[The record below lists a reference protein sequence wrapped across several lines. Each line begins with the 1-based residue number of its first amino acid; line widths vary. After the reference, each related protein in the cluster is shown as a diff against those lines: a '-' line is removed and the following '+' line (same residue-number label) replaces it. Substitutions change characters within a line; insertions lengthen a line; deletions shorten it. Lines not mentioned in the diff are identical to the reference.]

1 MLNINLK
8 LENLKN
14 IDYVFF
20 MHKIIT
26 IFLAIAPYILPIYY
40 LTYYVYFFLGVIS
53 HWYFLNGRCFMVYFQ
68 QKKNNKILFS
78 NTLDTINIYD
88 VFIVSNILLSFYR
101 LNNILIGILILPIL
115 ISLNLYFY
123 NNYGF
128 RFKEKKLQ

>member
-1 MLNINLK
+1 MFNINQK
-8 LENLKN
+8 LEIVKN

-20 MHKIIT
+20 LHKIIT
-26 IFLAIAPYILPIYY
+26 IGLGIAPYIIPIYY
-40 LTYYVYFFLGVIS
+40 LYYYIYFFFGVIS

-78 NTLDTINIYD
+78 NTLNSINIYD
-88 VFIVSNILLSFYR
+88 LFIVSNILFSFYR
-101 LNNILIGILILPIL
+101 LGNIFIGILLIPIF

-128 RFKEKKLQ
+128 RLKPKNN